1 MQPQGTGQDFS
12 KSPLK
17 YRCLILI
24 KIKQSMNFIQSSLKY
39 SKKWTNYKDIAPPN
53 LVNYNTASWSLFQ
66 LFSHLYNV
74 KVF

>member
-1 MQPQGTGQDFS
+1 
-12 KSPLK
+12 
-17 YRCLILI
+17 
-24 KIKQSMNFIQSSLKY
+24 MNFIQSSLKY